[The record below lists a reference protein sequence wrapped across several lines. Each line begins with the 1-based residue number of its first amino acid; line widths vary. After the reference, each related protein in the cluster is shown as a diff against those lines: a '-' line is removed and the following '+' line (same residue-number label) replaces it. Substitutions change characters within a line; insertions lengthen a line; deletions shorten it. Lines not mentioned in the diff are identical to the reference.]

1 MRHESHPMIID
12 FEQADVPDQ
21 FDGDL
26 CIIGAGAAG
35 ISIAAELA
43 NSGHRILLI
52 ESGGFEF
59 EGATQ
64 GLYDTEDSGIAR
76 QPMIMQRLRMFGGST
91 NHWDGRCAPLDP
103 IDFEQRD
110 WIPYSGWPMT
120 RADLDPFYVR
130 AHAVCDLRTTLQNSG
145 AADLCQLPSS
155 PADPDKLVLHSWQ
168 FSPPT
173 RFGKKFRGP
182 LAQSASVTVILH
194 ANVINIATDEDDS
207 HATHIDIATLQ
218 GRKGKVRAS
227 LFVLA
232 CGAIENPRLLL
243 ASSRRRQAGVGNTH
257 DLIGRF
263 FMEHLRTKF
272 VAVPLGDS
280 YPLRTVFSECE
291 NSQGKFLFGSRLADG
306 LQRDRRIGNLG
317 ITSYTEGGEESA
329 TNAAFRIAKDLSSG
343 TVPDNFSSEV
353 LYVLR
358 DLDSLIVNAR
368 RRALIPDA
376 ETIDNALVVLACEAE
391 QVPNPNSRISL
402 STRTDALGVPQARV
416 DWQLH
421 DIDLHTTQVA
431 ASVLSAQ
438 LAAHF
443 GTRIRLPDWLLAP
456 LSNWQAQFR
465 DVAHHI
471 GTTRMA
477 NDAAQGVVN
486 KDCRMHAIDNLY
498 VAGRSVCPTGGHANP
513 TLTIVALALRLAD
526 HLKSRLAGAA

>member
-1 MRHESHPMIID
+1 MIID
-12 FEQADVPDQ
+12 FEQGDTPGE

-35 ISIAAELA
+35 ISIAAEFA
-43 NSGHRILLI
+43 KSGQRVLLI

-64 GLYDTEDSGIAR
+64 SLYETDDSGISR
-76 QPMIMQRLRMFGGST
+76 QPTIMQRLRMFGGST

-120 RADLDPFYVR
+120 RAELDPFYVR
-130 AHAVCDLRTTLQNSG
+130 AHAVCDLDTTLQNSD
-145 AADLCQLPSS
+145 AAALCHLPSS
-155 PADPDKLVLHSWQ
+155 PADKDKLVLHSWQ
-168 FSPPT
+168 FSTPT
-173 RFGKKFRGP
+173 RFGQKFRGP
-182 LAQSASVTVILH
+182 LAQSANVTVILH
-194 ANVINIATDEDDS
+194 ANVINIETDQDDS

-243 ASSRRRQAGVGNTH
+243 ASSSKRRAGVGNAH
-257 DLIGRF
+257 DLVGRF

-272 VAVPLGDS
+272 VAVPLSDA
-280 YPLRTVFSECE
+280 YAFRTAFSECE
-291 NSQGKFLFGSRLADG
+291 NSQGKFLFGARLADEV
-306 LQRDRRIGNLG
+306 QRGQRIGNVG

-329 TNAAFRIAKDLSSG
+329 TNAAFRIAKSLASG
-343 TVPDNFSSEV
+343 EMPADFSAEV

-358 DLDSLIVNAR
+358 DLDSLIVNVR
-368 RRALIPDA
+368 RRALMPGA
-376 ETIDNALVVLACEAE
+376 ETIENALVVLACEAE

-402 STRTDALGVPQARV
+402 STRTDVLGSPQAKV

-456 LSNWQAQFR
+456 LDNWQPQFR

-477 NDAAQGVVN
+477 DDPAQGVVN
-486 KDCRMHAIDNLY
+486 KDCRMHAVDNLY
-498 VAGRSVCPTGGHANP
+498 VAGSSVFPTGGHANP

>member
-1 MRHESHPMIID
+1 MIID
-12 FEQADVPDQ
+12 FDQ
-21 FDGDL
+21 TDAPGEFDGDL

-35 ISIAAELA
+35 ISIAAEFT
-43 NSGHRILLI
+43 NTGHRVLLI

-59 EGATQ
+59 EGDTQ
-64 GLYDTEDSGIAR
+64 GLYDAEDSGIAR

-110 WIPYSGWPMT
+110 WIPYSGWPIT
-120 RADLDPFYVR
+120 RTELDPFYVR
-130 AHAVCDLRTTLQNSG
+130 AHVVCDLKTTLQNSA
-145 AADLCQLPSS
+145 AADSCRLPSS
-155 PADPDKLVLHSWQ
+155 PADPDKMAVHSWQ
-168 FSPPT
+168 FSTPT
-173 RFGKKFRGP
+173 RFGKKFRGQ
-182 LAQSASVTVILH
+182 LAQSANVSVILH
-194 ANVINIATDEDDS
+194 ANVINIETDQDDS
-207 HATHIDIATLQ
+207 HTTHLDITTLQ
-218 GRKGKVRAS
+218 GRKGKVRAR

-243 ASSRRRQAGVGNTH
+243 ASSSKRKAGVGNAH
-257 DLIGRF
+257 DLVGRF

-272 VAVPLGDS
+272 VAVPLSDS
-280 YPLRTVFSECE
+280 YPFRAAFSECE
-291 NSQGKFLFGSRLADG
+291 NSLGKFLFGSRLADEV
-306 LQRDRRIGNLG
+306 QRDRRIGNVG

-329 TNAAFRIAKDLSSG
+329 TNAAFRIAQDVSSG
-343 TVPDNFSSEV
+343 KVPDNFSSEV

-358 DLDSLIVNAR
+358 DLDALIVNAR
-368 RRALIPDA
+368 RRALMPGA
-376 ETIDNALVVLACEAE
+376 ETIENALVVLACEAE
-391 QVPNPNSRISL
+391 QVPNPSSRVSL
-402 STRTDALGVPQARV
+402 STRTDALGSPQANV

-421 DIDLHTTQVA
+421 EVDLHTTQVA

-456 LSNWQAQFR
+456 LDNWQPQFR

-477 NDAAQGVVN
+477 DDPAQGVV
-486 KDCRMHAIDNLY
+486 DRHCRMHAIDNLY
-498 VAGRSVCPTGGHANP
+498 VAGSSVFATGGHANP

-526 HLKSRLAGAA
+526 HLKSRLAGAS